1 MMTNMSQSVFPVWFR
16 AYCLIPV
23 LAVFYCAVPNVW
35 DFTPHVLTHSM
46 PYFLVGGS
54 DWGGG
59 NVFAFTKIVYWASMI
74 LGAVANCRLKLPQA
88 ASVRAAALYVLT
100 HHVWH
105 IAAAL
110 MLAIWWSV
118 PIPAAVNTET
128 VGDLWLL
135 TAYLFAGMLAIV
147 LTVAATRN
155 TSRRRARTALC
166 VAIGVV
172 WGFIPVGMG

>member
-1 MMTNMSQSVFPVWFR
+1 MNKMSQSVFPLWFR

-23 LAVFYCAVPNVW
+23 LAVFYCVVPNIW

-59 NVFAFTKIVYWASMI
+59 NVFAFTKIVYWISMI
-74 LGAVANCRLKLPQA
+74 LGAVANCRLQLPEPA
-88 ASVRAAALYVLT
+88 TGFAAAKYVLV

-110 MLAIWWSV
+110 MLAIGWSLS
-118 PIPAAVNTET
+118 AGALNTET

-155 TSRRRARTALC
+155 TCRRKARTALC
-166 VAIGVV
+166 VTIGVV
-172 WGFIPVGMG
+172 WGFVPIGMG

>member
-1 MMTNMSQSVFPVWFR
+1 MSQSVFPFWFR

-23 LAVFYCAVPNVW
+23 LAVFYCVVPNVW

-74 LGAVANCRLKLPQA
+74 LGAVANCRLALPEA
-88 ASVRAAALYVLT
+88 ASVRTAAEYILA

-110 MLAIWWSV
+110 TLAVGWSLQV
-118 PIPAAVNTET
+118 VNGET
-128 VGDLWLL
+128 VNDLWLL

-147 LTVAATRN
+147 LTVAATRT
-155 TSRRRARTALC
+155 TSRRKARTALC
-166 VAIGVV
+166 VTIGVV